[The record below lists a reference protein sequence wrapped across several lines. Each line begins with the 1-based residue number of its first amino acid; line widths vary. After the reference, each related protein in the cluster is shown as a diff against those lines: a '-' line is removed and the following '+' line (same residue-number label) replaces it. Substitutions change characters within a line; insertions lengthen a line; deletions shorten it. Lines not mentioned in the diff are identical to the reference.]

1 MCIFM
6 HAANKQFQSM
16 NGADSGNSSA
26 ILSPHPS
33 NAAGPYMLLD
43 ILQTR
48 RIAIDSRRTPCKIW
62 GFP

>member
-1 MCIFM
+1 M

-48 RIAIDSRRTPCKIW
+48 RITIDSRRTPCKIW
-62 GFP
+62 RFP